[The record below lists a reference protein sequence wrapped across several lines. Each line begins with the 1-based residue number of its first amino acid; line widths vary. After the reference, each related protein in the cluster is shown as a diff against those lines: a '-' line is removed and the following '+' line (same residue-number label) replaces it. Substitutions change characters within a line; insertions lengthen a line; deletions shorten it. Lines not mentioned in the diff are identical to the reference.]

1 MITPLSTNP
10 EVTKAGDYVFRVCF
24 TDDFQGKIMT
34 AFAHDDSVA
43 AAAVILTNITSY
55 YSMELARYF
64 EKTAREK
71 GIKILWEGKYKE
83 KVTDFSEIVMP

>member
-1 MITPLSTNP
+1 M
-10 EVTKAGDYVFRVCF
+10 A
-24 TDDFQGKIMT
+24 
-34 AFAHDDSVA
+34 
-43 AAAVILTNITSY
+43 
-55 YSMELARYF
+55 LARYF